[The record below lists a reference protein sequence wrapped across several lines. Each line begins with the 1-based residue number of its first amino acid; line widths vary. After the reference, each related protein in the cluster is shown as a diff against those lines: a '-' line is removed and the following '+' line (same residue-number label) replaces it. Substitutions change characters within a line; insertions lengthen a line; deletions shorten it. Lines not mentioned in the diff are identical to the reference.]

1 MHLRRTIQRLIRL
14 KANGAREGNPA
25 RLASET
31 DTVLTRLPRTYQD
44 AAKSLTD
51 HNAIR
56 TVRYANAVVKQ
67 KRDGSHPQ
75 IVEFY
80 VRLQKE
86 LKKRGYP
93 FYAFEFVRSDERQ
106 RTLKARGVSR
116 AGPGQSPHNHGC
128 AVDLIHLTRLWDLTE
143 KEWAVIGVIGK
154 EVARK
159 AKIPIVWGGDWG
171 FYDPAHWELEHWR
184 DLVIAKGNLRFKGVE
199 PPEDDRT
206 WFGMLEA
213 EAKDR
218 IRARKLASI

>member
-1 MHLRRTIQRLIRL
+1 MHLRRAIQRLLRL
-14 KANGAREGNPA
+14 KMESAREGNPA

-31 DTVLTRLPRTYQD
+31 DRVLKRLPKTYQD
-44 AAKSLTD
+44 AAKTLTD

-67 KRDGSHPQ
+67 KRDGTHPQ

-86 LKKRGYP
+86 LKRRGYP
-93 FYAFEFVRSDERQ
+93 FYAFEFIRSDDRQ

-128 AVDLIHLTRLWDLTE
+128 AVDVIHLARLWDLTTT
-143 KEWAVIGVIGK
+143 EWAIIGQIGK

-159 AKIPIVWGGDWG
+159 AKIPIVWGGDWK

-184 DLVIAKGNLRFKGVE
+184 DLVIAKGNIRFRGE
-199 PPEDDRT
+199 ELPEDDHTR
-206 WFGMLEA
+206 FGMLEL
-213 EAKDR
+213 EAQQ
-218 IRARKLASI
+218 IRRQRKLAAI